1 MSLIKKNLEIF
12 LMNLPNKRV
21 QICRKL
27 NSLTLKVNSGLN
39 EVRENLKNLKDLGK
53 QVLKD
58 DSQFTNFLDSALKI
72 PENSN

>member
-1 MSLIKKNLEIF
+1 
-12 LMNLPNKRV
+12 MNLPNKRV